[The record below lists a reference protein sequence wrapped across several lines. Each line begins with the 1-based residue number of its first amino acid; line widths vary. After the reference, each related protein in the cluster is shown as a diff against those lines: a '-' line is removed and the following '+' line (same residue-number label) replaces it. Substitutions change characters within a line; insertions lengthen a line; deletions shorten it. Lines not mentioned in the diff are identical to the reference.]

1 MIKVALVITI
11 VSMGNLDKAP
21 DISVPVYYDSIERCN
36 QQLDSL
42 KQDVNATELIDSNN
56 NRVLRMENRE
66 YHHRSYI
73 FWSCAITEPKQK

>member
-11 VSMGNLDKAP
+11 VYMGDLGKAP
-21 DISVPVYYDSIERCN
+21 DVSIPVYYDSLEKCN

-42 KQDVNATELIDSNN
+42 KPDVNATELTDSNN

-73 FWSCAITEPKQK
+73 FWSCAITEQKQK